1 METPKTLLEAIK
13 FFSDKE
19 NCRQFMIAVR
29 WADGVVRCPNCG
41 SDNVLFMEK
50 SNLYFCRMKH
60 AKAKFSLKVGTVFE
74 DSPIGLEKWLPAS
87 WLISNCKNGISS
99 YEIARDLGV
108 TQKTAWFMLHRIR
121 VAMVEPDAKIGG
133 NGPVECDETF
143 IGGKVKNMHNSKR
156 IKGMTY
162 QGGTSKAIV
171 LGMLERGGKVKAQTI
186 QTRHKAEIDPVMTA
200 NVEAGSY
207 IVTDEFPT
215 YGFLTTPYQRDVINH
230 AVEYV
235 NGHIHT
241 NGIENFWSLLKRGL
255 NGTYISVE
263 PAHLDAYVAEQVYRY
278 NNRKDLNDA
287 GRFSKVIF
295 QIAGKRLTYAELTGK
310 EAGAA
315 VC

>member
-1 METPKTLLEAIK
+1 METPKTLLEAVK

-41 SDNVLFMEK
+41 SDNVLYMEK

-121 VAMVEPDAKIGG
+121 VAMVEPNDKIGG
-133 NGPVECDETF
+133 NAAVECDETF
-143 IGGKVKNMHNSKR
+143 VGGKVKNMHKAKR
-156 IKGMTY
+156 PKIAT
-162 QGGTSKAIV
+162 QGGGNKAIV
-171 LGMLERGGKVKAQTI
+171 MGMLERGGKVKAQVI
-186 QTRHKAEIDPVMTA
+186 QSRHKAQIDPVMTA
-200 NVEAGSY
+200 NVEAGSH
-207 IVTDEFPT
+207 IVTDEFNT
-215 YGFLTTPYQRDVINH
+215 YGFLTIPYQRDIINH

-241 NGIENFWSLLKRGL
+241 NGIENFWALLKRSLG
-255 NGTYISVE
+255 GTYISVE
-263 PAHLDAYVAEQVYRY
+263 PAHLDAYVIEQVYRY

-287 GRFSKVIF
+287 GRFSKVMS
-295 QIAGKRLTYAELTGK
+295 QVAGKRLTYAELTGK
-310 EAGAA
+310 EAGAV